1 MNTLNTRAWVALAGL
16 VVVLGLLLFVPAG
29 SFHYW
34 QAWVYLTLF
43 ALSAGVITRYLMKRD
58 PTLLARRM
66 RGGPFAEKEPSQRL
80 IMLVVSLAY
89 VAMFLVSALDHRF
102 RWSQVP
108 LVATVAGDVLV
119 VAGFYIEF
127 LVFRENTFASATI
140 EVGKGQTVISTGPY
154 ALVRHPMYGGGLLM
168 LLGTPLALGS
178 WWGFLAY
185 IPMVPALIWRLL
197 DEERLLA
204 KELPGYP
211 EYCAIVRWRLIPGLV

>member
-1 MNTLNTRAWVALAGL
+1 MNNPNTRAWFGLAGL
-16 VVVLGLLLFVPAG
+16 LVVLGLLLFVPAR
-29 SFHYW
+29 SIHYW

-43 ALSAGVITRYLMKRD
+43 ALSAGAITRYLMKRD
-58 PTLLARRM
+58 PALLARRM

-108 LVATVAGDVLV
+108 LVATVAGDVLL
-119 VAGFYIEF
+119 VAGFFIEF

-211 EYCAIVRWRLIPGLV
+211 EYCATVRWRLIPGIL